1 MYFKLWKALSIS
13 CNVIANLVYQH
24 INQVTS
30 GVRIGNALW
39 PRLCIVLLVND
50 VEQFSFQSTPKSA
63 K

>member
-13 CNVIANLVYQH
+13 CNVVANSVYQH
-24 INQVTS
+24 INQVIS

-39 PRLCIVLLVND
+39 PRLCVVLLVNGVD
-50 VEQFSFQSTPKSA
+50 QFSFQFTPKRA